1 MKTTIFMSI
10 LLVLLSSTLSVPA
23 ATAKK
28 KLTIKDVKKLSIL
41 TVRAMYNKKRNTTLR
56 VGRRKGYASCELYDN
71 AKKGTC
77 TVQFPGSQEVIT
89 KCQLAKVRG
98 RNTTSCHSTNLLFFF
113 PNTRR

>member
-1 MKTTIFMSI
+1 MLA
-10 LLVLLSSTLSVPA
+10 LLAGSLSASVTP
-23 ATAKK
+23 TKK
-28 KLTIKDVKKLSIL
+28 KLTINDIKKSSIT
-41 TVRAMYNKKRNTTLR
+41 TVRAMYNKKRNTALR
-56 VGRRKGYASCELYDN
+56 VGRRRGYASCELYDH

-113 PNTRR
+113 PNARR